1 MSRRAPF
8 TQLDVKRLV
17 KGAIAAG
24 MPEGSFLVKVTRDE
38 LQLLPIA
45 ANAPSDD
52 AADMARRMRE
62 AFDGR
67 RS

>member
-1 MSRRAPF
+1 MTRRAPF

-17 KGAIAAG
+17 KGALAAG
-24 MPEGSFLVKVTRDE
+24 LPADSFVVKVVGDQ

-52 AADMARRMRE
+52 AAEMASRMRE
-62 AFDGR
+62 AFEG
-67 RS
+67 